1 MYGSDDVSSGEL
13 RANDGTGKLL
23 VGANNTLP
31 ILSVGEDTEEEVA
44 GDVRAREMPG
54 LAAMHT
60 LWVREHN
67 RLCDLL
73 KSKFPTKDEDFYFEN
88 ARRILIAEMQNI
100 VYSEYLPVVLGENAM
115 KEGKLGMFIVILYF
129 SVLWIIIESDILY
142 VFTFNYRI
150 LQS

>member
-1 MYGSDDVSSGEL
+1 MYGSDDDSCDKL

-31 ILSVGEDTEEEVA
+31 ILSVDDDTVEVVA
-44 GDVRAREMPG
+44 GDIRAREMPG

-60 LWVREHN
+60 LFVREHN

-73 KSKFPTKDEDFYFEN
+73 KSKYPTKDEEFYFEN

-115 KEGKLGMFIVILYF
+115 KEGKLGMFLSYYIFF
-129 SVLWIIIESDILY
+129 SCMGHRRMI
-142 VFTFNYRI
+142 
-150 LQS
+150 